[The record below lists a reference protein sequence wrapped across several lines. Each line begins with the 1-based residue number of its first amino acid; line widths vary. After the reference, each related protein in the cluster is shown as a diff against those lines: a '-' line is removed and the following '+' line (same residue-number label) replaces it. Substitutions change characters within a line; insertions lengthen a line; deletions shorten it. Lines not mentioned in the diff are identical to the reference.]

1 MTDLTSIGTLFA
13 FVLVSA
19 GVLMLPKLPADSKRS
34 FRLPYFNGKFIVPL
48 LFLLFVYF
56 FRGRVSQTFTNI
68 SDNSLQDI
76 LFLVFVL
83 VAAFISILTFIKN
96 FSLIP
101 ILGVLFCSYLLIEIP
116 AISWIWF
123 FVWMALG
130 LIIYFMYGYRKSKL
144 REEM

>member
-1 MTDLTSIGTLFA
+1 M
-13 FVLVSA
+13 
-19 GVLMLPKLPADSKRS
+19 
-34 FRLPYFNGKFIVPL
+34 
-48 LFLLFVYF
+48 
-56 FRGRVSQTFTNI
+56 
-68 SDNSLQDI
+68 QDI
-76 LFLVFVL
+76 FFLVFVV
-83 VAAFISILTFIKN
+83 VAAIISVLTFIKN

-144 REEM
+144 RADGGKNERPM

>member
-1 MTDLTSIGTLFA
+1 MQVKIFKWPDLVHQLEIGLTEIMNRIGE
-13 FVLVSA
+13 FVFRFSPIDQVDFQF
-19 GVLMLPKLPADSKRS
+19 VHNIVTKLIFSD
-34 FRLPYFNGKFIVPL
+34 
-48 LFLLFVYF
+48 
-56 FRGRVSQTFTNI
+56 RVRQTFTNLA
-68 SDNSLQDI
+68 DDSLQDI
-76 LFLVFVL
+76 LFLVFVV
-83 VAAFISILTFIKN
+83 VAAIISILTFIKN

-144 REEM
+144 REG